1 VSVRAYS
8 DAEDIQDDSASRG
21 PPKSFSIRVIPF
33 DPSAGEDVSQ
43 SSNSPP
49 NPEDVQCKNC
59 HQWVPQRTL
68 ILHENFCLRNNILC
82 PKGCD
87 QVFQKRSE
95 AWQDHWHCPHD
106 SAYGNTPLSKS
117 QHDHMSH
124 TPQTCPSCDRSY
136 SSITALATHRTSIC
150 PGKIILCQ
158 FCHLEVP
165 QEGDPDEP
173 NHEAMLSGLTPHE
186 LADGGR
192 TTECHLCDK
201 IVRLRDMR
209 VHLANHELEKNNRP
223 EPRLCR
229 NVLCGR
235 TLDGTSHNGDTRAGT
250 RMGNGPGNDVGL
262 CNTCFGPLYVAMYDP
277 ESKAL
282 RRRIERRYLTQ
293 LVTGCGK
300 KWCKN
305 EFCKTGRQNLG
316 IEGTVTM
323 KDALPMIKPH
333 LEGLNNSALPLHFCT
348 DEGSQRRKGLA
359 ELMAAETGLKGEIY
373 SLEWCTAALEAEAGD
388 LDKARAWLKGWAPM
402 KNS

>member
-1 VSVRAYS
+1 
-8 DAEDIQDDSASRG
+8 
-21 PPKSFSIRVIPF
+21 
-33 DPSAGEDVSQ
+33 
-43 SSNSPP
+43 
-49 NPEDVQCKNC
+49 
-59 HQWVPQRTL
+59 
-68 ILHENFCLRNNILC
+68 
-82 PKGCD
+82 
-87 QVFQKRSE
+87 
-95 AWQDHWHCPHD
+95 
-106 SAYGNTPLSKS
+106 
-117 QHDHMSH
+117 MSH
-124 TPQTCPSCDRSY
+124 TPQICPSCERSY
-136 SSITALATHRTSIC
+136 TSLAALATHRTSIC

-173 NHEAMLSGLTPHE
+173 NHEALLSGLTPHE

-209 VHLANHELEKNNRP
+209 VHLANHELEKNSRP

-262 CNTCFGPLYVAMYDP
+262 CSTCFGPLYVAMYDP
-277 ESKAL
+277 EGKAL

-305 EFCKTGRQNLG
+305 EFCKTGRQNSG

-323 KDALPMIKPH
+323 KDALPMVKPY
-333 LEGLNNSALPLHFCT
+333 LADLNNGASPLHFCT

-359 ELMAAETGLKGEIY
+359 ELMAAEKGLKGETY

-388 LDKARAWLKGWAPM
+388 LDKARAWLKGWAPLQ
-402 KNS
+402 SG